1 MICPYCT
8 HQDTKVVDK
17 RDFGNL
23 TKRRRE
29 CLKCKKRFNTHEN
42 VQNADLKVIK
52 KDGRREDFD
61 YNKIKRGISIACEK
75 RPVATEEIESM
86 IRRIEDKL
94 RKKGKEVESRFIGE
108 VVMRELKR
116 ADDVAYIRFASVYRN
131 FQDAN
136 DFKKELKEVEQ

>member
-94 RKKGKEVESRFIGE
+94 RKRGKEVESKFIGE
-108 VVMRELKR
+108 VVMKELKK

-136 DFKKELKEVEQ
+136 DFKKELKEVA

>member
-17 RDFGNL
+17 RDFGNM

-29 CLKCKKRFNTHEN
+29 CLRCKKRFNTHEN

-94 RKKGKEVESRFIGE
+94 RKKGKEVESKFIGE
-108 VVMRELKR
+108 IVMKELKR
-116 ADDVAYIRFASVYRN
+116 VDDVAYIRFASVYRN

-136 DFKKELKEVEQ
+136 DFKKELKEVA

>member
-17 RDFGNL
+17 RDFGSM

-29 CLKCKKRFNTHEN
+29 CLKCEKRFNTHEN

-75 RPVATEEIESM
+75 RPVSTEEIESM

-94 RKKGKEVESRFIGE
+94 RKKGKEVESKFIGE
-108 VVMRELKR
+108 VVMKELKR

-136 DFKKELKEVEQ
+136 DFKKELKEVA